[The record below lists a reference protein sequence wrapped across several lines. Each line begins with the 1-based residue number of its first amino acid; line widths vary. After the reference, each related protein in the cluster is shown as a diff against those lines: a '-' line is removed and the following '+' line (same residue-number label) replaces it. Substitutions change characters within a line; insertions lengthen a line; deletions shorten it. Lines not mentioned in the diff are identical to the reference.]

1 MRYEAPDTID
11 EAVSLLAEAKGN
23 GRILAGGTDL
33 LVQLRAGQIDP
44 EVVID
49 AKGIS
54 EMTSISEEDGG
65 FRIGASVCGAEI
77 GENAALVAA
86 WPGVVEGARLIGS
99 EQIQGRASL
108 GGNLCNAS
116 PAADSVPAIA
126 AANAICT
133 ILGPDGTREA
143 PAWSIPTAP
152 GETSLATGEVV
163 VSFKLPPRP
172 EHASDAYLRFIPRT
186 EMDIA
191 VVGAAANIVLDG
203 DGTILDAEIILGA
216 VAPTIVRVTDGNDA
230 IQGTKLDDEALEA
243 LAAAA
248 SAACN
253 PISDKRGTIEYRTRV
268 AGVLAKRAAKIAY
281 DRAGGN

>member
-33 LVQLRAGQIDP
+33 LVQLRAGLIDP

-77 GENAALVAA
+77 GENAALAAA

-143 PAWSIPTAP
+143 PAWSIPTGP

-230 IQGTKLDDEALEA
+230 IQGTKLDDGALEA

-253 PISDKRGTIEYRTRV
+253 PISDKRGTIEYRTQV
-268 AGVLAKRAAKIAY
+268 AGVLARRAAKIAY

>member
-33 LVQLRAGQIDP
+33 LVQLRAGLIDP